1 MDKWSQRLAK
11 NKTNLMLKNASCKR
25 WDTPKVSLYLPVV
38 QGREALWAHTAEAS
52 VVTGLHSDRREVLVT
67 RVHNAEPDHRTELPG
82 PSVWPLALAMAVT
95 VGFISSLFGCV
106 PIACG

>member
-1 MDKWSQRLAK
+1 
-11 NKTNLMLKNASCKR
+11 
-25 WDTPKVSLYLPVV
+25 
-38 QGREALWAHTAEAS
+38 

-95 VGFISSLFGCV
+95 VGFIGSVFTPKAVPVSALLSFVVLTVWGC
-106 PIACG
+106 PYWKKTEYGRDRG